1 MQEGRVR
8 RAAALLWGAVVVVA
22 ALGWVVAPDRFGPAA
37 LAAALRAHAEIAFL
51 GWAVASVA
59 RGLLLLPG
67 TPFVVLGA
75 FLFPDR
81 PFAVGGVSMVGVWVA
96 ASIAYAFPDWL
107 GLTHAVE
114 GRFAAQVA
122 RLRAAMDRW
131 GLWAVALWAVAPF
144 TPTDVGCAAAGL
156 ARMRYRT
163 FLLGLT
169 LGEVPLVAGYVWLGQ
184 VAG

>member
-1 MQEGRVR
+1 M
-8 RAAALLWGAVVVVA
+8 L
-22 ALGWVVAPDRFGPAA
+22 
-37 LAAALRAHAEIAFL
+37 
-51 GWAVASVA
+51 
-59 RGLLLLPG
+59 
-67 TPFVVLGA
+67 
-75 FLFPDR
+75 
-81 PFAVGGVSMVGVWVA
+81 
-96 ASIAYAFPDWL
+96 
-107 GLTHAVE
+107 
-114 GRFAAQVA
+114 A